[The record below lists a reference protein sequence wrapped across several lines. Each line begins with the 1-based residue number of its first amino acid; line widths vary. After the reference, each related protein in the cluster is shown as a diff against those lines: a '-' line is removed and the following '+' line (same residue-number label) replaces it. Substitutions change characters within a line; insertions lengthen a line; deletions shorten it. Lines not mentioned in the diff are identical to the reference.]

1 MKCLYAIPHESAR
14 EAHEICENYSAS
26 LKELSSN
33 TVALADDLRAFAE
46 STGAAVLK
54 LDDEDWVVA
63 RQGLEGRGAGALAG
77 DLYWSKDAARRAH
90 EALDG
95 ASDASDVTTSA
106 RALASWLANQVRR
119 DRAVV
124 LLAS

>member
-1 MKCLYAIPHESAR
+1 MTMKCLYAISPESAR
-14 EAHEICENYSAS
+14 EAHAICENYSAS

-33 TVALADDLRAFAE
+33 AVALADDVRAFAE

-54 LDDEDWVVA
+54 LDDEDWVVV
-63 RQGLEGRGAGALAG
+63 RQWLEVNGAGALAG
-77 DLYWSKDAARRAH
+77 DLYWSKDAARRAQ
-90 EALDG
+90 ASLDG
-95 ASDASDVTTSA
+95 ASDANSSA
-106 RALASWLANQVRR
+106 RALASWLASQIRR

>member
-1 MKCLYAIPHESAR
+1 MTMKCLYAIAPESAH
-14 EAHEICENYSAS
+14 EAHALCENYSAS

-33 TVALADDLRAFAE
+33 AVALAGDLRAFAE

-63 RQGLEGRGAGALAG
+63 RQVLEGRGAGALAG
-77 DLYWSKDAARRAH
+77 DLYWSKDAARRAQ

-95 ASDASDVTTSA
+95 ASDVTSSA
-106 RALASWLANQVRR
+106 RAFASWLANQVRR

>member
-1 MKCLYAIPHESAR
+1 MTMKCLYAIPAESAR
-14 EAHEICENYSAS
+14 EAHALCETYSAS
-26 LKELSSN
+26 LVALSSN

-54 LDDEDWVVA
+54 VDDEDWGVA
-63 RQGLEGRGAGALAG
+63 QQGLAGHGAGALAG
-77 DLYWSKDAARRAH
+77 DLYWSNEAARRAQS
-90 EALDG
+90 ALEG
-95 ASDASDVTTSA
+95 ASDATSSA

-124 LLAS
+124 LLTS